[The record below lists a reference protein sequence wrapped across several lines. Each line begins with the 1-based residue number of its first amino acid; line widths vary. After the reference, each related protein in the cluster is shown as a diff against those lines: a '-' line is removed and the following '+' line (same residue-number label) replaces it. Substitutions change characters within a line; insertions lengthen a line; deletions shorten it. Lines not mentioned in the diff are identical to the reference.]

1 MAKQKITKRT
11 ISEPITDKIKR
22 LNHLYATNGS
32 KDEIKKLKAEIDY
45 FYYGII

>member
-11 ISEPITDKIKR
+11 ISEPITDKINR
-22 LNHLYATNGS
+22 LNNLYATNGT
-32 KDEIKKLKAEIDY
+32 KDEIKKLKVEIDY